1 MKSNYKNTGILIF
14 DSRGY
19 TVHVRRANRK
29 DEKFMVYSEETKKEL
44 DSILNA
50 FEGYIDGQNFFDV
63 VYSKKAGYLW
73 VAVDDPGA
81 QAPEQISEP
90 EDLLYLLFNDI
101 INDVVAPR
109 QSTSLTE
116 PSGLTEQEALD
127 VRSRAATILEMIPD
141 DTDEYLDYLD
151 GFIQDYQERHSCR
164 RGIRFAPS
172 RATVQ
177 ASSRGVMTKQTSGA
191 WF

>member
-44 DSILNA
+44 DSLLNA

-73 VAVDDPGA
+73 IAVDDPRA

-101 INDVVAPR
+101 VNDVVAPR

-116 PSGLTEQEALD
+116 SSGLTEQETAE
-127 VRSRAATILEMIPD
+127 VRSRVTAILETIPD
-141 DTDEYLDYLD
+141 SADEYLDYLD
-151 GFIQDYQERHSCR
+151 GFIQDYQERHLA
-164 RGIRFAPS
+164 G
-172 RATVQ
+172 
-177 ASSRGVMTKQTSGA
+177 GE
-191 WF
+191 

>member
-1 MKSNYKNTGILIF
+1 MKSNYKNTGIVIF

-44 DSILNA
+44 DSLLNA

-73 VAVDDPGA
+73 IAVDDPRA

-101 INDVVAPR
+101 VNDVVAPR

-116 PSGLTEQEALD
+116 SSGLTEQETAE
-127 VRSRAATILEMIPD
+127 VRSRVTAILETIPD
-141 DTDEYLDYLD
+141 SADEYLDYLD
-151 GFIQDYQERHSCR
+151 GFIQDYQERHLA
-164 RGIRFAPS
+164 G
-172 RATVQ
+172 
-177 ASSRGVMTKQTSGA
+177 GE
-191 WF
+191 

>member
-1 MKSNYKNTGILIF
+1 MKSNYKNTGIEIF
-14 DSRGY
+14 DFRGY
-19 TVHVRRANRK
+19 TDHVRRANRK
-29 DEKFMVYSEETKKEL
+29 DEKFMVYSEEMKKEL

-151 GFIQDYQERHSCR
+151 GFIQDYQERHL
-164 RGIRFAPS
+164 A
-172 RATVQ
+172 
-177 ASSRGVMTKQTSGA
+177 GA
-191 WF
+191 E

>member
-1 MKSNYKNTGILIF
+1 MKSNYKNTGIVIF

-151 GFIQDYQERHSCR
+151 GFIQDYQERHL
-164 RGIRFAPS
+164 A
-172 RATVQ
+172 
-177 ASSRGVMTKQTSGA
+177 GA
-191 WF
+191 E

>member
-44 DSILNA
+44 DSLLNA

-101 INDVVAPR
+101 VNDVVAPR

-116 PSGLTEQEALD
+116 SSGLTEQETAE
-127 VRSRAATILEMIPD
+127 VRSRVTAILETIPD
-141 DTDEYLDYLD
+141 SADEYLDYLD
-151 GFIQDYQERHSCR
+151 GFIQDYQERHLA
-164 RGIRFAPS
+164 G
-172 RATVQ
+172 
-177 ASSRGVMTKQTSGA
+177 GE
-191 WF
+191 

>member
-1 MKSNYKNTGILIF
+1 MKSNYKNTGIVIF
-14 DSRGY
+14 DFQDY
-19 TVHVRRANRK
+19 TVNVRRANRK
-29 DEKFMVYSEETKKEL
+29 DEKIMVYSEETKKEL

-73 VAVDDPGA
+73 IAVDDPRA

-101 INDVVAPR
+101 VNDVVAPR

-116 PSGLTEQEALD
+116 SSGLTEQETAE
-127 VRSRAATILEMIPD
+127 VRSRVTAILETIPD
-141 DTDEYLDYLD
+141 NADEYLDYLD
-151 GFIQDYQERHSCR
+151 GFIQDYQERHL
-164 RGIRFAPS
+164 A
-172 RATVQ
+172 
-177 ASSRGVMTKQTSGA
+177 GA
-191 WF
+191 E

>member
-1 MKSNYKNTGILIF
+1 MKLNYKNTGIVIF

-44 DSILNA
+44 DSLLNA

-73 VAVDDPGA
+73 IAVDDPRA

-101 INDVVAPR
+101 VNDVVAPR

-116 PSGLTEQEALD
+116 SSGLTEQETAE
-127 VRSRAATILEMIPD
+127 VRSRVTAILETIPD
-141 DTDEYLDYLD
+141 SADEYLDYLD
-151 GFIQDYQERHSCR
+151 GFIQDYQERHLA
-164 RGIRFAPS
+164 G
-172 RATVQ
+172 
-177 ASSRGVMTKQTSGA
+177 GE
-191 WF
+191 